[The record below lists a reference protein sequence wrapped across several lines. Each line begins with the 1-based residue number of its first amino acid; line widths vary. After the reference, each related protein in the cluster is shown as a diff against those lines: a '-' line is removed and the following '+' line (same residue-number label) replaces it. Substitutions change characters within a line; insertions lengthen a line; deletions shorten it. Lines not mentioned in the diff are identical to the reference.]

1 MRAISENLSALRS
14 SAPSPLRR
22 CGLLAF
28 TRGTCSGSHVGQ
40 GSSFFTRRTVTP
52 RSYEG
57 GRGHRPRGGAPA
69 RAVRRIELQRRK
81 KGPGGR
87 KCPGHG
93 DRLKLWGGSIG
104 PPGNFIAAWSKYR
117 DAWWSATRAPYAGM
131 YAHDNMNS
139 VTSAEWITI
148 HLPSEVKVM
157 AALHPIGMTG
167 MYQVNAA
174 SRVIWVT
181 GNQNFGSLSSGY
193 RCAREPAS
201 GVLAQASESAR

>member
-104 PPGNFIAAWSKYR
+104 PPGNFIAA
-117 DAWWSATRAPYAGM
+117 APSTAMLGGPQRGRL
-131 YAHDNMNS
+131 
-139 VTSAEWITI
+139 TQECT
-148 HLPSEVKVM
+148 P
-157 AALHPIGMTG
+157 T
-167 MYQVNAA
+167 
-174 SRVIWVT
+174 T
-181 GNQNFGSLSSGY
+181 T
-193 RCAREPAS
+193 
-201 GVLAQASESAR
+201 